1 MAAYLGNRAEAAT
14 RLIETDPV
22 ASAVLTLMANRSCWS
37 GTATDLDAILR
48 VMMKNAE
55 GAKGW
60 PATPRIL
67 STRLRHLDSSLAKV
81 GITVAFDRTGHDRAR
96 LITISAR
103 QRSVAAAAE
112 VPTKTEQT
120 LSSAPSAAKED
131 SQLTGSANEDPDPRI
146 VASDSEPRPQVESD
160 DANNVTAPADAADA
174 ENDEK
179 SKVVVQATMK
189 GGSRQSGGLALVR
202 FGMGKVRGRADDK
215 MTLATEGNP
224 NLKYQRVGRQEMQ
237 SRT

>member
-1 MAAYLGNRAEAAT
+1 MVLKAIAPDVRCVTYPRVIEGDRWGPPEDVGGPCGYTELLEAIA
-14 RLIETDPV
+14 
-22 ASAVLTLMANRSCWS
+22 
-37 GTATDLDAILR
+37 
-48 VMMKNAE
+48 
-55 GAKGW
+55 
-60 PATPRIL
+60 
-67 STRLRHLDSSLAKV
+67 
-81 GITVAFDRTGHDRAR
+81 
-96 LITISAR
+96 
-103 QRSVAAAAE
+103 VAAAAE